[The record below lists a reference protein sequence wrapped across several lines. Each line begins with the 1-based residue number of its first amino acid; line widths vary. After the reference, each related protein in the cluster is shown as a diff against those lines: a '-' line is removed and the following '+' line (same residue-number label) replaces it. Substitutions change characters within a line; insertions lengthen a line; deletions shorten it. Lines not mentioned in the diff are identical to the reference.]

1 MSRVFCVIIS
11 IVNVVV
17 VKGIYM
23 FDTVVLNPL
32 EINLDFNNPRFSMF
46 DFNTEEEI
54 VKYLVEFEQIKELAF
69 QIGENGYNTIG
80 ERIIVLKSRNA
91 GKINYTVLEGNRRI
105 ASLKLLFQYSSL
117 LTSSERNKL
126 KQLNLNLSDFEVS
139 CDVVEEDNRDEAL
152 FKISAKHID
161 GIKTWSATDK
171 RVFYHNLYTRYKEKG
186 LSSDKALDN
195 IKIITP
201 EGKVAIRNAIQQL
214 NYLTSVYNATQIYKS
229 DLEKLTHLDTDV
241 LVSRVLRPLVKE
253 LKLEFNDEFQVV
265 AKNEKVYH
273 EILGL
278 LGKAVWIDKKL
289 DTRVFS
295 VQRQWNDIVKKDK
308 VIPGLAD
315 KIKEYKESE
324 KTKGSNEESSKNNP
338 ISNDTKTTEDS
349 VGDNKETPNLPA
361 NDTRENTTNNN
372 DTQNQETKYK
382 FFVPKQSVTIQRENH
397 DLADNIELLD
407 DKNNKVSRQSSEY
420 SKLLI
425 SCNHQNI
432 VIRDNII
439 DSISENGTYTIDVK
453 YNGQTKHF
461 PICLNVAINNQQ
473 QEYQVLFNQQWY
485 DESLSKLSANPKYF
499 KICGVIRNLQEYNS
513 LSPSND
519 KYIIIAFLLRAL
531 MEYTTKAYIDLFS
544 LKKPAD
550 NLSSLITTVK
560 GHLSDKRSLNKEE
573 VKALKNTNDIETLN
587 GLIHD
592 YGTTISSIDIKTT
605 CSKYQ
610 NFFSVVF
617 NRLSEGVNN
626 G

>member
-1 MSRVFCVIIS
+1 M
-11 IVNVVV
+11 
-17 VKGIYM
+17 KGIYM

-80 ERIIVLKSRNA
+80 ERIIVLKSRNV

-117 LTSSERNKL
+117 LTSSERDKL

-139 CDVVEEDNRDEAL
+139 CDVVKEDTRDEAL
-152 FKISAKHID
+152 FKISAKHVD

-171 RVFYHNLYTRYKEKG
+171 RVFYHNLYTQYREKG
-186 LSSDKALDN
+186 LSSDEALDN
-195 IKIITP
+195 IKNITP

-214 NYLTSVYNATQIYKS
+214 NYLTSVYNATKIYKS

-241 LVSRVLRPLVKE
+241 LVSRVSRPLIKE
-253 LKLEFNDEFQVV
+253 LKLEFNDDFQVV
-265 AKNEKVYH
+265 SKNEKVYH

-295 VQRQWNDIVKKDK
+295 VQGQWNEIVKSDK

-324 KTKGSNEESSKNNP
+324 KIKGSNEESLKNNP

-361 NDTRENTTNNN
+361 NDMRENTTNNN

-382 FFVPKQSVTIQRENH
+382 FFVPKQSVTIQRENY
-397 DLADNIELLD
+397 DLADDIELRD
-407 DKNNKVSRQSSEY
+407 DKNNKVSRRSSEY
-420 SKLLI
+420 SRLLI

-432 VIRDNII
+432 VITDNII
-439 DSISENGTYTIDVK
+439 ESISENGTYTIDVE

-461 PICLNVAINNQQ
+461 PICLNIAINNQQ
-473 QEYQVLFNQQWY
+473 QEYQVLFNQRWY

-499 KICGVIRNLQEYNS
+499 KICGVIRNLQKYNS
-513 LSPSND
+513 LSHSND
-519 KYIIIAFLLRAL
+519 EYIIIAFLLRAL

-544 LKKPAD
+544 VKKPAD

-560 GHLSDKRSLNKEE
+560 GHLSDKGLLNKEE

-610 NFFSVVF
+610 KYFSVVF

>member
-1 MSRVFCVIIS
+1 MA
-11 IVNVVV
+11 
-17 VKGIYM
+17 M

-32 EINLDFNNPRFSMF
+32 NINLDFNNPRFSMF

-54 VKYLVEFEQIKELAF
+54 IRYLIEFEQIKELAF

-126 KQLNLNLSDFEVS
+126 KQLNLNPSDFEVS
-139 CDVVEEDNRDEAL
+139 CDVVEEDIRDEAL

-171 RVFYHNLYTRYKEKG
+171 RVFYHNLYTQYKENG
-186 LSSDKALDN
+186 LSSDEALDN

-201 EGKVAIRNAIQQL
+201 EGKVAIRNAIKQL

-241 LVSRVLRPLVKE
+241 LVSRVLSPLIKE

-295 VQRQWNDIVKKDK
+295 VQRQWNEIVKSDK

-315 KIKEYKESE
+315 KIREYNDFEIKKSSDEFSSDDLLNYD
-324 KTKGSNEESSKNNP
+324 TKITESSRKDNGKSSNLP
-338 ISNDTKTTEDS
+338 LNDTC
-349 VGDNKETPNLPA
+349 
-361 NDTRENTTNNN
+361 ENTTDTNN
-372 DTQNQETKYK
+372 TQNQEMKYK
-382 FFVPKQSVTIQRENH
+382 FFVPRTQITIEQSNYNLMKCIDLVDEEGNKIPKQSSDYTKI
-397 DLADNIELLD
+397 
-407 DKNNKVSRQSSEY
+407 S
-420 SKLLI
+420 I
-425 SCNHQNI
+425 SCSHRNI
-432 VIRDNII
+432 VIKDNII
-439 DSISENGTYTIDVK
+439 DSISENGKYDIEVQ
-453 YNGQTKHF
+453 YNGFVKKF
-461 PICLNVAINNQQ
+461 KIFLNIAVNNQQ
-473 QEYQVLFNQQWY
+473 HDYQVLFDQNWY
-485 DESLSKLSANPKYF
+485 NESLAKLSSNSNYL
-499 KICGVIRNLQEYNS
+499 KICEVIKKLQTCNV
-513 LSPSND
+513 LSMNTGD
-519 KYIIIAFLLRAL
+519 HIIIAFLLRNLIEYSTRAYADLVNLKQPQEKLPAL
-531 MEYTTKAYIDLFS
+531 VSAVKNHLVTTEKLSKTESKA
-544 LKKPAD
+544 
-550 NLSSLITTVK
+550 
-560 GHLSDKRSLNKEE
+560 LNKHDI
-573 VKALKNTNDIETLN
+573 DIETLN

-592 YGTTISSIDIKTT
+592 YKTETSIVTIQSTGRKF
-605 CSKYQ
+605 KRY
-610 NFFSVVF
+610 FSVIF
-617 NRLSEGVNN
+617 DRLLEGENN

>member
-1 MSRVFCVIIS
+1 MR
-11 IVNVVV
+11 
-17 VKGIYM
+17 GMAM

-32 EINLDFNNPRFSMF
+32 NINLDFNNPRFSMF

-54 VKYLVEFEQIKELAF
+54 IRYLIEFEQIKELAF

-80 ERIIVLKSRNA
+80 ERIIVLKGRNA

-126 KQLNLNLSDFEVS
+126 KQLNLNPSDFEVS
-139 CDVVEEDNRDEAL
+139 CDVVEEDIRDEAL

-171 RVFYHNLYTRYKEKG
+171 RVFYHNLYTQYKENG
-186 LSSDKALDN
+186 LSSDEALDN

-201 EGKVAIRNAIQQL
+201 EGKVAIRNAIKQL

-295 VQRQWNDIVKKDK
+295 VQRQWNEIVKSDK

-315 KIKEYKESE
+315 KIREYNDFEIKKSSDEFSSDDLLNYD
-324 KTKGSNEESSKNNP
+324 TKITESSRKDNGKSSNLP
-338 ISNDTKTTEDS
+338 LNDTC
-349 VGDNKETPNLPA
+349 
-361 NDTRENTTNNN
+361 ENTTDTNN
-372 DTQNQETKYK
+372 TQNQEMKYK
-382 FFVPKQSVTIQRENH
+382 FFVPRTQITIEQSNYNLMKCIDLVDEEGNKIPKQSSDYTKI
-397 DLADNIELLD
+397 
-407 DKNNKVSRQSSEY
+407 S
-420 SKLLI
+420 I
-425 SCNHQNI
+425 SCSHRNI
-432 VIRDNII
+432 VIKDNII
-439 DSISENGTYTIDVK
+439 DSISENGKYDIEVQ
-453 YNGQTKHF
+453 YNGFVKKF
-461 PICLNVAINNQQ
+461 KIFLNIAVNNQQ
-473 QEYQVLFNQQWY
+473 HDYQVLFDQNWY
-485 DESLSKLSANPKYF
+485 NESLAKLSSNSNYL
-499 KICGVIRNLQEYNS
+499 KICEVIKKLQTCNV
-513 LSPSND
+513 LSMNTGD
-519 KYIIIAFLLRAL
+519 HIIIAFLLRNLIEYSTRAYADLVNLKQPQEKLPAL
-531 MEYTTKAYIDLFS
+531 VSAVKNHLVTTEKLSKTESKA
-544 LKKPAD
+544 
-550 NLSSLITTVK
+550 
-560 GHLSDKRSLNKEE
+560 LNKHDI
-573 VKALKNTNDIETLN
+573 DIETLN

-592 YGTTISSIDIKTT
+592 YKTETSIVTIQSTGRKF
-605 CSKYQ
+605 KRY
-610 NFFSVVF
+610 FSVIF
-617 NRLSEGVNN
+617 DRLLEGENN